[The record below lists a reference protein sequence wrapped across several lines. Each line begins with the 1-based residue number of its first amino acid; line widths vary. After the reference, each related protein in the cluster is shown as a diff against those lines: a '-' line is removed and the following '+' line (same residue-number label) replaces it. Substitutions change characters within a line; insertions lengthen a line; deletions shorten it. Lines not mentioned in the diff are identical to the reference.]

1 MCVCNNIKRYSR
13 EVTKEFEEDAVSG
26 LEGGQSS
33 EPWWT
38 IDVKTGS
45 RIPCWRAR
53 PAFRQGKKSQ
63 SIFQEQAPS
72 SKLKK
77 SHEFANVNS
86 HQQIGREHLEGAK
99 EELRWGDASHRHE
112 LVSHS
117 EVCARV
123 TSDKTILELKIE
135 AT

>member
-1 MCVCNNIKRYSR
+1 M
-13 EVTKEFEEDAVSG
+13 
-26 LEGGQSS
+26 
-33 EPWWT
+33 
-38 IDVKTGS
+38 KTGS
-45 RIPCWRAR
+45 RTPCWRAR
-53 PAFRQGKKSQ
+53 PAFGQGKKSQ

-77 SHEFANVNS
+77 SHEFAINVNS
-86 HQQIGREHLEGAK
+86 YQQVGREHLECAK
-99 EELRWGDASHRHE
+99 EQLRWGDASHRHE

>member
-1 MCVCNNIKRYSR
+1 MDNRC
-13 EVTKEFEEDAVSG
+13 EDRVKNSLLASETS
-26 LEGGQSS
+26 LRTRWKIRRQS
-33 EPWWT
+33 
-38 IDVKTGS
+38 K
-45 RIPCWRAR
+45 
-53 PAFRQGKKSQ
+53 
-63 SIFQEQAPS
+63 FQEQAPS

-77 SHEFANVNS
+77 SHKFANVDFY
-86 HQQIGREHLEGAK
+86 QQVGREDLEGAQ